1 MCGEIRIPRDSY
13 ACGETR
19 YLGKHDTRGKRITMT
34 PALCKC
40 SFMNRELA
48 IQVKTVFPLDY
59 KPAAVTITS
68 RCTANGH
75 INHEAILNTPCILTL
90 WAIATYE

>member
-19 YLGKHDTRGKRITMT
+19 YLGKHDTRGNTNHYDT
-34 PALCKC
+34 GPCKC

-68 RCTANGH
+68 RCTANGR

-90 WAIATYE
+90 WAIAIYE